1 MKVHDDNNPGA
12 FSFAPQ
18 PKRPGYVLIRF
29 YENVT
34 EYKDEFFTGWQYD
47 EYHLEL
53 PARPDMQTYLE
64 NHLYEL
70 KAEAKGGASAVT
82 QLMAQMEAYNTAN
95 QLAIAELAEAML
107 GGAGDG

>member
-1 MKVHDDNNPGA
+1 MKIQGSNNPGA

-18 PKRPGYVLIRF
+18 PKHSGYVLIRF
-29 YENVT
+29 YENVA
-34 EYKDEFFTGWQYD
+34 EYEDEAFTGWQYD

-53 PARPDMQTYLE
+53 PHRPDMQSYIE

-82 QLMAQMEAYNTAN
+82 QMMAQMEAYNTAN

-107 GGAGDG
+107 GGAGNG